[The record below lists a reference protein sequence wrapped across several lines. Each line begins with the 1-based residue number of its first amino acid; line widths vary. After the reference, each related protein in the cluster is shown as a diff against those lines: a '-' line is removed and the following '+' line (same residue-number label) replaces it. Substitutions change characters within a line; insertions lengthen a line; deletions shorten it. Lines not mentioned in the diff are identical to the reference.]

1 MALERVLLDGES
13 LAAGAEKRLLP
24 GLDVKRWDRLHF
36 HVSGGVRG
44 IADLS
49 VRILFGTPVGSKILL
64 ADSTV
69 WFEDTVW
76 EREFSHTTPA
86 SYGGTGIILSVPVV
100 APLLYDVILRNVGS
114 DEKPEV
120 FVTVMA
126 QEI

>member
-1 MALERVLLDGES
+1 MALQKVLLKGEP

-24 GLDVKRWDRLHF
+24 SLDVSKWDRLHF
-36 HVSGGVRG
+36 HISGGTRS

-49 VRILFGTPVGSKILL
+49 VRVLFGTPVDGKILL
-64 ADSTV
+64 TDSTV

-86 SYGGTGIILSVPVV
+86 NYGGTGLVMSVPVV
-100 APLLYDVILRNVGS
+100 APLLYDVILRNLGAN
-114 DEKPEV
+114 EKPEV
-120 FVTVMA
+120 YVTVLA